1 MDFRKIKRSAKNNAD
16 YNEINSK
23 KIRIDVEPEE
33 KLGAYQSDTFEV
45 KNIITDPF
53 VHEKSQIWTKVWI
66 LLERFRINSGKQAT
80 ARLRQHKQHNYTI
93 KTN

>member
-1 MDFRKIKRSAKNNAD
+1 MDIRKIKRSAKNNAD
-16 YNEINSK
+16 NNEINSK

-33 KLGAYQSDTFEV
+33 KLGVYQSDTFEV

-66 LLERFRINSGKQAT
+66 LLERFRTNSGKQAT
-80 ARLRQHKQHNYTI
+80 ARLRQLK
-93 KTN
+93 